1 MRFPKKAI
9 HLEEVFPSLCPLSIR
24 ESCQGMA
31 CRTIPL
37 AIAPADGE
45 GRVLG
50 QGQDL
55 AMEVPATE
63 ALEREQDSLAN
74 SYMLTRGE
82 TALGPDMLRIRNPPT
97 RRKQEKKDTK
107 VR

>member
-1 MRFPKKAI
+1 MGIKGN
-9 HLEEVFPSLCPLSIR
+9 CPGL
-24 ESCQGMA
+24 A
-31 CRTIPL
+31 CRTIVLAIAL

-45 GRVLG
+45 GRVP
-50 QGQDL
+50 GQDQPLVMEVL
-55 AMEVPATE
+55 AME
-63 ALEREQDSLAN
+63 ALEREQESLAN
-74 SYMLTRGE
+74 SYMLTEGE